1 MMTLS
6 KIVSR
11 ENAGNAQRWRIPD
24 MSSAMPEQESTFTPR
39 FSSPSDLEIL
49 TTHEQAQSEG
59 FEAGHE
65 KGFKQ
70 GKEEG
75 RQAATEELQQLKELL
90 LSSLDSLQ
98 RPLEESKEE
107 VEQELLELSLGIA
120 KQILRREIKTDPRHI
135 IGIVREAVKQ
145 LPSSHREITLHLQP
159 DDAHTLRETLHEH
172 KTKHHWNIIDD
183 PGILQGNCQ
192 IQSESSFIDASI
204 DALIARIAVEMIGG
218 QRHNDSP
225 GEDRNS
231 SSESDNPP
239 R

>member
-1 MMTLS
+1 MTLS
-6 KIVSR
+6 KIISR
-11 ENAGNAQRWRIPD
+11 ENAEHAQRWSIPD
-24 MSSAMPEQESTFTPR
+24 MSNAMPRRQPEFIPATSL
-39 FSSPSDLEIL
+39 PSELEIL
-49 TTHEQAQSEG
+49 TTHEKAQSEG

-75 RQAATEELQQLKELL
+75 HLAATEELSKLKELL
-90 LSSLDSLQ
+90 SSSLDFLQ
-98 RPLEESKEE
+98 RPLEESQQE

-135 IGIVREAVKQ
+135 IGIIREAVKQ
-145 LPSSHREITLHLQP
+145 LPSSNREITVHLQP

-183 PGILQGNCQ
+183 PGISQGDCQ

-204 DALIARIAVEMIGG
+204 DALIARVSVEMIGG
-218 QRHNDSP
+218 HRHNDPSN
-225 GEDRNS
+225 EDRNG
-231 SSESDNPP
+231 SSESDSHSN
-239 R
+239 